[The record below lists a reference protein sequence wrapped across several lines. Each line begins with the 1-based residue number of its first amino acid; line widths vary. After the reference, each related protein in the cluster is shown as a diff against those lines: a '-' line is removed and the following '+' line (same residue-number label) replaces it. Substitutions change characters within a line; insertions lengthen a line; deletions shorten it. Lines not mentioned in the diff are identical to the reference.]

1 MKTSVARIRAS
12 LGSGAVLTRGSDY
25 ALGIDPAT
33 IDAFEFERLVSTA
46 RHHGL
51 RGENDRAIDAYRRAL
66 ALWRGQAYIDVTD
79 WEPGAIEAERLA
91 EIREN
96 ANEELL
102 EARLAEGEHR
112 SVIADAERLVR
123 EAPLRENRWA
133 ILALANYRS
142 DRQAEALATLR
153 ASRARMSED
162 LGIDVGDRLRELETA
177 MLRQDPALSLVESL
191 HHVSEHCPYLGLEAF
206 TLSDADAFF
215 GRDADIEAIRD
226 RVRPGALVVV
236 VGASGS
242 GNPRSCSQACF
253 PESPKGDA
261 SRS

>member
-1 MKTSVARIRAS
+1 MAIRVLGPLETGNGNALSPRERVVLAALIVRAGRGLAPGELAEAYWGDEPPRTWPQQVKTSVARIRAS

-51 RGENDRAIDAYRRAL
+51 RGEHDRAIDAYRRAL
-66 ALWRGQAYIDVTD
+66 ALWRGQAYIDVAD
-79 WEPGAIEAERLA
+79 WGPGAIEAERLA

-102 EARLAEGEHR
+102 EARLAEGERR

-133 ILALANYRS
+133 ILAMANY
-142 DRQAEALATLR
+142 Q
-153 ASRARMSED
+153 
-162 LGIDVGDRLRELETA
+162 
-177 MLRQDPALSLVESL
+177 
-191 HHVSEHCPYLGLEAF
+191 
-206 TLSDADAFF
+206 
-215 GRDADIEAIRD
+215 
-226 RVRPGALVVV
+226 
-236 VGASGS
+236 
-242 GNPRSCSQACF
+242 
-253 PESPKGDA
+253 
-261 SRS
+261 